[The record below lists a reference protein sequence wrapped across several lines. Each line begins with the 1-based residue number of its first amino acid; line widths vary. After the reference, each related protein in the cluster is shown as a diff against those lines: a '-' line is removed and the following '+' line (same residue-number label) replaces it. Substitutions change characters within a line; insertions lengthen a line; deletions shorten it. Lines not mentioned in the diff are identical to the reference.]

1 MIDKSVPRKCVGL
14 LQVQPLNGRK
24 QSNLKMTKHD
34 IRVVGVNGG
43 ARPYRVAASATR
55 FYAGE
60 PAMRTPTYSSGA
72 SNVNTVIV
80 LTDAKPTVA
89 TDDFVGVFAKDATGT
104 GTLVAHTTQVIV
116 PIPQVTLI
124 RGRMKTASNVTTDAA
139 LILILNDI
147 TQFDLTAGAYTIDE
161 TATANTSGLQI
172 VNGNTAKGTL
182 DCVVDVRAMKTV
194 IS

>member
-1 MIDKSVPRKCVGL
+1 
-14 LQVQPLNGRK
+14 
-24 QSNLKMTKHD
+24 MTKHD
-34 IRVVGVNGG
+34 IRVVGTSGG

-60 PAMRTPTYSSGA
+60 PAMRSPSYSSGA

-89 TDDFVGVFAKDATGT
+89 TDDFVGIFAKDATGT

-116 PIPQVTLI
+116 PIPYVTLI

-147 TQFDLTAGAYTIDE
+147 TQFDLTSAAYTIDE
-161 TATANTSGLQI
+161 TATANASGLQI
-172 VNGNTAKGTL
+172 VNGNVSKGTL
-182 DCVVDVRAMKTV
+182 DCIVDARAMRTV